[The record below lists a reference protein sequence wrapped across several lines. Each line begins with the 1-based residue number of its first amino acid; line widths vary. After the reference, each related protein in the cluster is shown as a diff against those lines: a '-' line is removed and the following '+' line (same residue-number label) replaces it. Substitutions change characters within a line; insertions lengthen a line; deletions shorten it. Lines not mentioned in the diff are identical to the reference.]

1 MKENKRAKKIAGRTI
16 SLLLII
22 AIISALA
29 VSFVGCNSVVSVD
42 TNNVLKF
49 YELKPGT
56 YEVVTDKDGNLAYE
70 EVNGGKRTIYSAIP
84 TDEESIKE
92 LAYQLYAIGNKTM
105 VSVPY
110 ATFYETGINDSTMAG
125 DALPLAFETVDVRN
139 NKDGYHFR
147 QTKQYIREDEP
158 MGDLAILAKGSS
170 IDAKQWLVEAGHTD
184 NAYKY
189 TKKSSTKTG
198 ELVYNWSKAE
208 DNSKM
213 NDERKAIALHPI
225 PYTSSGKQGKINGL
239 DQTEPIAETGT
250 YWKYDEA
257 TGYSLP
263 YTVDKGGRTIGY
275 ERTDQHVF
283 YSTGADADKG
293 GVEDYYNT
301 IKSASVTY
309 NAEGG
314 YYEVNMVMDSTK
326 EYTHIDTLWALRD
339 DGGTKDPK
347 ARFTYLEITFQ
358 LWDNGYFKQWD
369 MWEKWECDKAHGMM
383 AMSADQ
389 HYISYFSYAKE
400 DAVFD
405 SYLEESGLA
414 IGNYDPD
421 QGGQKG
427 LSAGAIAGIVIGC
440 VAGVAIIV
448 LGSVFGAK
456 AAKRKKLQ
464 ANFDSENTEADVE
477 NSGDGGEEII
487 LSEENEIPSEN
498 GDSDAE

>member
-1 MKENKRAKKIAGRTI
+1 MKENKRAKIIAGRTI

-22 AIISALA
+22 AICSALA
-29 VSFVGCNSVVSVD
+29 VSFIGCNAAVAVD

-56 YEVVTDKDGNLAYE
+56 YEVVIDKDGNLAYE
-70 EVNGGKRTIYSAIP
+70 EIEGGERTIFSSIP
-84 TDEESIKE
+84 TDEENVKE

-110 ATFYETGINDSTMAG
+110 ATFYETGINNSKMDE
-125 DALPLAFETVDVRN
+125 DDLPLAFETIDVRN
-139 NKDGYHFR
+139 NLDGYHFR
-147 QTKQYIREDEP
+147 QTKQFIQSGKKP
-158 MGDLAILAKGSS
+158 KGWAAFAKSS
-170 IDAKQWLVEAGHTD
+170 SVDAKQWLVEAGHID

-189 TKKSSTKTG
+189 TKTSSTETG
-198 ELVYNWSKAE
+198 ELIYDWTNAE
-208 DNSKM
+208 DNNKM

-239 DQTEPIAETGT
+239 DQTEAIAETGT

-263 YTVDKGGRTIGY
+263 YTIDKGGRTIGY

-283 YSTGADADKG
+283 YSTGADADKD

-339 DGGTKDPK
+339 DGGTKDPN

-369 MWEKWECDKAHGMM
+369 MWEKWECDKAHGFVS
-383 AMSADQ
+383 MSADQ
-389 HYISYFSYAKE
+389 HYTSYFSYAKE
-400 DAVFD
+400 DASFE

-421 QGGQKG
+421 QGGKKG

-464 ANFDSENTEADVE
+464 ANSDDENVE
-477 NSGDGGEEII
+477 NGEDGGEETI
-487 LSEENEIPSEN
+487 SPEEYEISSEN
-498 GDSDAE
+498 NDSDTE